1 MIYINDSIGLLPLEP
16 ALQELSAQRRE
27 QALKFKFE
35 QGRRLSVAAYLLLKE
50 GLRQEYGIET
60 APIFGYH
67 DGGKPF
73 IENHPDIHFNLS
85 HCREAA
91 ICALSDHPVGIDIE
105 SIREYKND
113 LAEYTMNEQELE
125 AIRGA
130 VRPDVAFI
138 RLWTMKESLLKLT
151 GEGIRNNMKQ
161 VIAEA
166 GDRVR
171 YTTVVNTVR
180 GYVYSICEW
189 NTN

>member
-1 MIYINDSIGLLPLEP
+1 MIYINDNIGLIPFEP

-27 QALKFKFE
+27 QALQFKFE

-67 DGGKPF
+67 DSGKPF
-73 IENHPDIHFNLS
+73 IEDHPDIHFNLS

-91 ICALSDHPVGIDIE
+91 ICALSDHPVGVDIE
-105 SIREYKND
+105 SIREYKNS

-125 AIRGA
+125 AIRGT

-161 VIAEA
+161 VIAET

-180 GYVYSICEW
+180 GYVYSVCEW